1 MKTSTA
7 IACAL
12 VVMIA
17 FAGCAKRLATADAVV
32 PAPAARASVPGATPG
47 DGGRSAVQPGQ
58 PLAPGQPL
66 PGGETRISPQP
77 GGTDQ
82 TGGATRPD
90 LIGARPAPTPGP
102 TGQPGGAAAQPGGG
116 GALIPGDGATPR
128 VREGDYRVVAALRNI
143 HFGYDSSEIR
153 PEDAR
158 ILEENARWLKA
169 NANALVL
176 IEGHCDE
183 RGTDQYNVALGERR
197 AMAALQ
203 YLVAQGVSVQR
214 FSTISYG
221 SERRTCAEHTEA
233 CWAAQR
239 RAQFM
244 VRTR

>member
-7 IACAL
+7 IAYAL
-12 VVMIA
+12 VVMTA
-17 FAGCAKRLATADAVV
+17 FAGCAKRLATADGVA
-32 PAPAARASVPGATPG
+32 PAAAARASVPGATPG

-66 PGGETRISPQP
+66 PGG
-77 GGTDQ
+77 TDQ
-82 TGGATRPD
+82 TGGATRTD
-90 LIGARPAPTPGP
+90 LIGARPAPVPGP

-116 GALIPGDGATPR
+116 GTVIPGDGATPR
-128 VREGDYRVVAALRNI
+128 VRQGDYRAVAALRNI

-169 NANALVL
+169 NASALVL

-197 AMAALQ
+197 AMAALH